1 MLGRDP
7 CCGGVSKKSSRAAKC
22 SQFVPSRGPQSRSP
36 AVADDD
42 GPAKLD

>member
-22 SQFVPSRGPQSRSP
+22 SLVPSRGPQSRSP

-42 GPAKLD
+42 EPAELD